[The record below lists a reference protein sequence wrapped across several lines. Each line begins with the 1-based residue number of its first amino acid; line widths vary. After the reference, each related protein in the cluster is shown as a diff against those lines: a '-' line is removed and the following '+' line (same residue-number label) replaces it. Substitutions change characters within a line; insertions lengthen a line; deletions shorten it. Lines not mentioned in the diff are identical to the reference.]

1 MKKLFLTV
9 GVIIITAIF
18 LFGCGEKAAM
28 RLTSPVFNNNDFLP
42 DKYACRGAN
51 VNPPLVID
59 DVPAGTQSLVLIVD
73 DPDAPAGTWTHWLV
87 WNIKPEITE
96 IAENS
101 VPAGAVEGTT
111 SWGKPGYDGPCPP
124 SGTHRYFFK
133 VFALNTVLDLPPTM
147 TAERLLAAIQDH
159 LLARAE
165 IVAKYSKK

>member
-9 GVIIITAIF
+9 GIIIITAIF
-18 LFGCGEKAAM
+18 LFGCGKKAAM

-133 VFALNTVLDLPPTM
+133 VFALNCEISLSSEADINRLNQTM
-147 TAERLLAAIQDH
+147 KDH
-159 LLARAE
+159 IIAKAE
-165 IVAKYSKK
+165 IIAKYKK